1 MQRRSC
7 IRCSGKEFEGPEFT
21 VEEKV
26 LLTNLKRQNKF
37 FEVMEEI
44 NASLSFR
51 RYSVTKY

>member
-7 IRCSGKEFEGPEFT
+7 IRCSGKEFEVPEFT

-51 RYSVTKY
+51 RYSVIKY